1 MKTDNNG
8 TVLYNRSELQ
18 AVFSQLQ
25 PREEY
30 SLLHFNVKKFRY
42 FLGRYEIGRAHV

>member
-30 SLLHFNVKKFRY
+30 SLLHFNVKKGIEERTVSAVY
-42 FLGRYEIGRAHV
+42 RRG

>member
-30 SLLHFNVKKFRY
+30 SLLHFNVKKFEASA
-42 FLGRYEIGRAHV
+42 LSVGRNHLSS

>member
-30 SLLHFNVKKFRY
+30 SLLHFNVKKF
-42 FLGRYEIGRAHV
+42 

>member
-30 SLLHFNVKKFRY
+30 SLLHFNVKKLDRKS
-42 FLGRYEIGRAHV
+42 VV